1 VRDRLN
7 YANVTATL
15 ALFVALGGSSYAAL
29 KITGR
34 NVVNGSLTGKDIKKR
49 SVTLDRLRGTLPAGA
64 TGAQGPKG
72 DQGLR
77 GETGP
82 AGSVDTS
89 QFVPSAGL
97 YRVSVGP
104 TAWVSNNPALTR
116 SVVAA
121 DQVVFTSSGAPNT
134 AALAISPALP
144 SMIAGRS
151 TRLRAAELCW
161 DASDVNMLIS
171 AAYITVSRGPLTNSG
186 QGEIVGENADEN
198 DHNENA
204 CTRYDLSPALDLSG
218 GGQVSARI
226 SVGWNG
232 SPANLK
238 IAGATFEFDRAP

>member
-29 KITGR
+29 RITGR

-49 SVTLDRLRGTLPAGA
+49 SVTLDRLRGKLPAGA

-72 DQGLR
+72 DQGLK

-82 AGSVDTS
+82 AGPVDPS

-104 TAWVSNNPALTR
+104 TAWVSNSATLTR
-116 SVVAA
+116 TVVAA
-121 DQVVFTSSGAPNT
+121 DQVVFTSSGAPST

-161 DASDVNMLIS
+161 DASAVNILIS
-171 AAYITVSRGPLTNSG
+171 AVYVTVSRGPLTNSG
-186 QGEIVGENADEN
+186 QGEIVGENADES
-198 DHNENA
+198 DHTENT
-204 CTRYDLSPALDLSG
+204 CKRYDLNPALDLSG

-226 SVGWNG
+226 SVGWTG